1 MSIELSMATVTSADG
16 TRISYDSVGEGP
28 ALVLVAGATQ
38 YRAVDQTTPKL
49 QALLADGGFTVINYD
64 RRGRGESGDTPPYAP
79 EREFEDLDALVAAAG
94 GEAAVFGMSSGAV
107 LAVEAAAHGV
117 AMSSL
122 VMYEPPCLLDHDGPE
137 PIHDYIETVDGFVA
151 AGKPGDAMA
160 YFLEVAGGMPPEAI
174 EQFRASPAWP
184 AFEAV
189 GHTIGYD
196 ARIMDPFSKGEP
208 IPPGR
213 WDAATQPTLVVAGGD
228 SPAWMQSAAA
238 KVAEALPSGNL
249 STVPGQ
255 THQFDPAALAPVLL
269 EFMSRGGGSRAD

>member
-1 MSIELSMATVTSADG
+1 MSSELTMATVTSADG

-28 ALVLVAGATQ
+28 PLVLVAGATQ
-38 YRAVDQTTPKL
+38 YRAVDETTPKL

-64 RRGRGESGDTPPYAP
+64 RRGRGESGDTLPYAP
-79 EREFEDLDALVAAAG
+79 EREFEDLGALVAAAG
-94 GEAAVFGMSSGAV
+94 GKAAVFGMSSGAI

-137 PIHDYIETVDGFVA
+137 PIDDYIETVDGFT
-151 AGKPGDAMA
+151 GKPGDAMA

-189 GHTIGYD
+189 GHTIRYD
-196 ARIMDPFSKGEP
+196 ARIMDPFGRGEP

-213 WDAATQPTLVVAGGD
+213 WDAAIQPTLVVAGGD
-228 SPAWMQSAAA
+228 SPAWMQGAAA
-238 KVAEALPSGNL
+238 KVAAALPRAEL
-249 STVPGQ
+249 RTIPGQ

-269 EFMSRGGGSRAD
+269 ASVS